1 MRRTFVRKLV
11 TQFVRQGE
19 LLLLGAALLGALT
32 PLQASTVSEIRP
44 LLMQAIQHGSA
55 RAVLNGPGA
64 DYIRKTFGAH
74 KPIEVVVQR
83 LHPLPQPGCHRLEV
97 TTRQQDVM
105 VKGARSDQSLVWQI
119 SLCQDGRLVGD
130 PELQGAAPPDMR
142 STGRPAVIQRG
153 ERP

>member
-1 MRRTFVRKLV
+1 LRRRFFR
-11 TQFVRQGE
+11 QFFRQGE
-19 LLLLGAALLGALT
+19 LLLVGAALLGALT

-44 LLMQAIQHGSA
+44 LLMQAIQNGSA
-55 RAVLNGPGA
+55 RAVLEGPGA

-74 KPIEVVVQR
+74 KPIEVEVQR
-83 LHPLPQPGCHRLEV
+83 LQPLPQPGCHRLEV

-130 PELQGAAPPDMR
+130 PELQGAAPPDAR
-142 STGRPAVIQRG
+142 STGRPAGIRG
-153 ERP
+153 GGRP

>member
-1 MRRTFVRKLV
+1 VRRTSFG
-11 TQFVRQGE
+11 QFVRQGG

-32 PLQASTVSEIRP
+32 PLRASTVTEIRP
-44 LLMQAIQHGSA
+44 LLMQAIQQGSA
-55 RAVLNGPGA
+55 RAVLEGPGA

-74 KPIEVVVQR
+74 KPIEVEVQR

-130 PELQGAAPPDMR
+130 PELKGTTAPDTK
-142 STGRPAVIQRG
+142 SVSRPAVIQREG
-153 ERP
+153 RP